1 MNLDMVWL
9 FVVYSSV
16 LAFIAICVIIAL
28 KIGILSF
35 KVVVNTVIAA
45 KNIENIEGPIS
56 GIKGIKRKM
65 KKRT

>member
-56 GIKGIKRKM
+56 GIKRKM
-65 KKRT
+65 KKKT